1 MVCSMFF
8 VCKRTVVWHCNANNS
23 GIPRWLQRGLDSDKT
38 VVRKNKWQ
46 CDLKSKLINMMW
58 KIQEKMFSLQIRIT
72 QNRAFSTDNCS
83 VDFQPSRILK
93 YVELGGSS
101 FQESKKTNM
110 CISLSL
116 FDSWTLSPAKMNLF
130 KAIG

>member
-1 MVCSMFF
+1 
-8 VCKRTVVWHCNANNS
+8 
-23 GIPRWLQRGLDSDKT
+23 
-38 VVRKNKWQ
+38 
-46 CDLKSKLINMMW
+46 
-58 KIQEKMFSLQIRIT
+58 MFSLQIRIT

-116 FDSWTLSPAKMNLF
+116 FDS
-130 KAIG
+130 